1 MAPAVAVLTIEAQS
15 MILAQRPVGDTSVM
29 VVAVLFSGER
39 LAYGGGRHGFGGVG
53 GGGGW
58 PNVEK
63 TKAGGAK
70 ENKTKNTVYS

>member
-39 LAYGGGRHGFGGVG
+39 LAYGGGRHGFGGISG
-53 GGGGW
+53 GGEAVGRALG
-58 PNVEK
+58 VELSRAEFEGNIVK
-63 TKAGGAK
+63 
-70 ENKTKNTVYS
+70 